1 MKRGR
6 MGGQRAW
13 LPAAC
18 LLLAVPDA
26 LAVEAGEVAFI
37 MNRAFAVGEGKE
49 VDAAVRVLRIDSVPV
64 SASLSKVP
72 CSAGRHVIEVSCTA
86 RVFAGMGTVDFDSR
100 SAMAVEVAAGRTYQL
115 GARYSV
121 RGDCAPVLE

>member
-1 MKRGR
+1 
-6 MGGQRAW
+6 
-13 LPAAC
+13 
-18 LLLAVPDA
+18 